1 MTNIATANTATGQLT
16 LESVQQAFDHWRN
29 ARGHDKKI
37 PDYLWQQVAK
47 IIPHYRQNQ
56 ILLTLRLSHGQ
67 LHRNTSHRLTSPLP
81 APSPSLKP
89 TMTAPEKPQTTD
101 APSPAFVKTFLP
113 TSPESASS
121 YHVEWQRP
129 DGAKLTITQLDAAG
143 LCVLVEHWR
152 A

>member
-1 MTNIATANTATGQLT
+1 MTKIATANTATGQLT
-16 LESVQQAFDHWRN
+16 LESVQQAFHHWRN
-29 ARGHDKKI
+29 SPNRNKKKI
-37 PDYLWQQVAK
+37 PEYLWRQVEK
-47 IIPHYRQNQ
+47 ILPHYRQCQ
-56 ILLTLRLSHGQ
+56 ILTALSLNHKQ
-67 LHRNTSHRLTSPLP
+67 LHRNINVTPTSALS
-81 APSPSLKP
+81 APTAASADRTKPKEPQPS
-89 TMTAPEKPQTTD
+89 A

-143 LCVLVEHWR
+143 LRVLVEHWR